1 MLNLDMQKMKIYYDE
16 KVDAAYI
23 ELSKKKPDGVT
34 EISDYINIDTTSD
47 GEIVGIELTD
57 ASKKI
62 QIKTLFN
69 FEIDSK
75 SLNKR
80 FKRQIAS

>member
-1 MLNLDMQKMKIYYDE
+1 MTKKFMQLILNYQN
-16 KVDAAYI
+16 
-23 ELSKKKPDGVT
+23 KPDGVT
-34 EISDYINIDTTSD
+34 EISDYINIKTTND

-75 SLNKR
+75 SLNKEL
-80 FKRQIAS
+80 KRKIAS

>member
-1 MLNLDMQKMKIYYDE
+1 M
-16 KVDAAYI
+16 
-23 ELSKKKPDGVT
+23 PDGVT

-47 GEIVGIELTD
+47 DEIVGIELTD

-75 SLNKR
+75 SLNK
-80 FKRQIAS
+80 

>member
-1 MLNLDMQKMKIYYDE
+1 MTKKQMQLILNYQKN
-16 KVDAAYI
+16 
-23 ELSKKKPDGVT
+23 KPDGVT
-34 EISDYINIDTTSD
+34 EISDYINIDTTND
-47 GEIVGIELTD
+47 GEIVGIELLY

-75 SLNKR
+75 SLNKG

>member
-34 EISDYINIDTTSD
+34 EISDYINIDTTND
-47 GEIVGIELTD
+47 REIVGIELID

-75 SLNKR
+75 SLNKKL
-80 FKRQIAS
+80 KRQIVS

>member
-1 MLNLDMQKMKIYYDE
+1 MKIYYDE
-16 KVDAAYI
+16 KVDAAYF

-34 EISDYINIDTTSD
+34 EISDYINIDTTND
-47 GEIVGIELTD
+47 GEIVGIELID

-75 SLNKR
+75 SLNKKL
-80 FKRQIAS
+80 KRTIAS

>member
-34 EISDYINIDTTSD
+34 EISDYINIDTTND
-47 GEIVGIELTD
+47 GEIVGIELID

-75 SLNKR
+75 SLNKKL
-80 FKRQIAS
+80 KRQIVS